1 MKRDSLPLMDSHW
14 RRNLAILGGAYIGVA
29 VVHLIIE
36 AVLMRP
42 GVPFDDRVSL
52 VFARQILVPLLWL
65 TGIVLLPMV
74 LIPVGLVRLAFP
86 STAGRVPALG
96 LLTIVGT
103 GAYLLLLSS
112 TWGNEIR
119 RDGLRAF
126 AMRAEPVVKAIHAYE
141 RDHGRP
147 PPSLLSLVP
156 EYIASSSLG
165 QFRLRACRTA
175 HFRVY
180 TLDVRASGPRWEI
193 VFECP
198 QPGMTTL
205 DHLHYASNAE
215 TAPQLARPSHD
226 YFLGWRYV
234 WD

>member
-1 MKRDSLPLMDSHW
+1 MKRDSLPLVDSHW

-29 VVHLIIE
+29 VVHLVIE

-42 GVPFDDRVSL
+42 GAPFDDRVAL
-52 VFARQILVPLLWL
+52 IFTRQILVPLLWL
-65 TGIVLLPMV
+65 TGLVLLPMV

-86 STAGRVPALG
+86 AAAGRVPAFG
-96 LLTIVGT
+96 LLIIVGT
-103 GAYLLLLSS
+103 GVYLLLLSS
-112 TWGNEIR
+112 TWGNAIR

-126 AMRAEPVVKAIHAYE
+126 ATRAEPVVRAIDAYE

-147 PPSLLSLVP
+147 PPSLPALVP
-156 EYIASSSLG
+156 EYITPSSLE
-165 QFRLRACRTA
+165 QLRLRACRTA

-180 TLDVRASGPRWEI
+180 TLDLRARGPRWEI

-215 TAPQLARPSHD
+215 TAPQLARQDHD